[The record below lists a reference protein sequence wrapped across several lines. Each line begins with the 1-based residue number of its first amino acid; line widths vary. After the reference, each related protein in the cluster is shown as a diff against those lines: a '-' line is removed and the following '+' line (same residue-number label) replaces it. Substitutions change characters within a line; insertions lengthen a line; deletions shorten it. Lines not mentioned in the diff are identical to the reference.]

1 VRTWPATAGKS
12 PGFARETA
20 TPVVRVRHQLSR
32 GDMWKV
38 QLFELNY
45 DQRELHAAMEVIQS
59 GWITMGEK
67 TRSFENAFAEFLGEG
82 VLCTAVS
89 SGTAALH
96 MALLAGGVGPGDE
109 VIVPAL
115 TFVADINAVRIVGA
129 SPVPVDCTSYED
141 WNISPEG
148 IAAAITPRT
157 RAVMVVHYGGYACD
171 MDAID
176 AAIRA
181 SSGTREVRLI
191 EDAAHAPGASY
202 KGRPCGTIGD
212 IGCFSFFTNKNL
224 SVGEG
229 GMFAT
234 RSQELHEKGRYL
246 RSHGMT
252 ALTLDRHEGRSVSY
266 DVVQP
271 GLNYRI
277 DEIRA
282 ALGLVQLDKL
292 PEANRRRSRLVKR
305 YCDLLEDVPGARVP
319 FRCYYLGEPSYHIF
333 PILLSKSVD
342 RQAVMA
348 GLKDQGIQS
357 SIHYPSFQGFTAY
370 REAGL
375 PDTPIASDISSRE
388 LTLPLFPTMTF
399 EQVEFVCSTLR
410 SLLV

>member
-1 VRTWPATAGKS
+1 
-12 PGFARETA
+12 
-20 TPVVRVRHQLSR
+20 
-32 GDMWKV
+32 
-38 QLFELNY
+38 
-45 DQRELHAAMEVIQS
+45 
-59 GWITMGEK
+59 
-67 TRSFENAFAEFLGEG
+67 
-82 VLCTAVS
+82 
-89 SGTAALH
+89 
-96 MALLAGGVGPGDE
+96 
-109 VIVPAL
+109 
-115 TFVADINAVRIVGA
+115 
-129 SPVPVDCTSYED
+129 
-141 WNISPEG
+141 
-148 IAAAITPRT
+148 
-157 RAVMVVHYGGYACD
+157 
-171 MDAID
+171 
-176 AAIRA
+176 
-181 SSGTREVRLI
+181 
-191 EDAAHAPGASY
+191 
-202 KGRPCGTIGD
+202 
-212 IGCFSFFTNKNL
+212 
-224 SVGEG
+224 
-229 GMFAT
+229 MFAT

-292 PEANRRRSRLVKR
+292 PEANRRRSLLVKR
-305 YCDLLEDVPGARVP
+305 YLDLLEDAPGVHVP
-319 FRCYYLGEPSYHIF
+319 FRHYGLGEPSYHIF
-333 PILLSKSVD
+333 PILLGKSTD

-370 REAGL
+370 RKAGL

>member
-1 VRTWPATAGKS
+1 M
-12 PGFARETA
+12 ETT
-20 TPVVRVRHQLSR
+20 TPVAQTRHSFPRR
-32 GDMWKV
+32 GVWNV

-45 DQRELHAAMEVIQS
+45 DQRELQAAIEVIQS

-67 TRSFENAFAEFLGEG
+67 TKAFEKAFAEFLGEG
-82 VLCTAVS
+82 MLCTAVS

-96 MALLAGGVGPGDE
+96 MALLASGVGPGDE

-115 TFVADINAVRIVGA
+115 TFVADINVVRVVGA

-141 WNISPEG
+141 WNISPQR

-157 RAVMVVHYGGYACD
+157 KAVLVVHYAGYSCD

-176 AAIRA
+176 AAIHA
-181 SSGTREVRLI
+181 GSDTREICLI
-191 EDAAHAPGASY
+191 EDAAHAPGATCG
-202 KGRPCGTIGD
+202 KRPCGTMGHM
-212 IGCFSFFTNKNL
+212 GCFSFFTNKNL

-229 GMFAT
+229 GMLAT
-234 RSQELHEKGRYL
+234 RSEKLHEKGRYL

-252 ALTLDRHEGRSVSY
+252 SLTLDRHEGRTVSY

-292 PEANRRRSRLVKR
+292 PEANRRRAMLVKQYR
-305 YCDLLEDVPGARVP
+305 DLLEDAPGIDVP
-319 FRCYYLGEPSYHIF
+319 FRHYNMGEPSYHIF

-342 RQAVMA
+342 RQAIMA
-348 GLKDQGIQS
+348 GLKDRGIQS
-357 SIHYPSFQGFTAY
+357 SIHYPPFQGFAAY
-370 REAGL
+370 RKAGL
-375 PDTPIASDISSRE
+375 PDTPIAHDISSRE